1 MNANIANITH
11 TCQHA
16 RPETLRRV
24 MEDEL
29 LQRAANMVL
38 ERTENGEVLDIDLD
52 QLENG
57 EAADGGEAGQ
67 GGESER
73 RRHARAYLK
82 YATYIYV
89 CMCMYMYIRY

>member
-1 MNANIANITH
+1 
-11 TCQHA
+11 
-16 RPETLRRV
+16 

-38 ERTENGEVLDIDLD
+38 ERTENGEVLDIDLE

-57 EAADGGEAGQ
+57 EAAAADGGEEGKGGEGVDE

-82 YATYIYV
+82 YVTYMYV
-89 CMCMYMYIRY
+89 CMCMYMHIRY

>member
-1 MNANIANITH
+1 
-11 TCQHA
+11 
-16 RPETLRRV
+16 

-67 GGESER
+67 GGEGVDEGGESER